1 MKIPTRDWIGI
12 TLLGLSAISAQ
23 ALVWF
28 GPWKGTLVSSDTSS
42 SGGVL
47 AFSAEYQLHWPWW
60 IYLVLLGTAGTGI
73 LLLILPGRRKA
84 TA

>member
-1 MKIPTRDWIGI
+1 MKIPSRQLIGI

-28 GPWKGTLVSSDTSS
+28 GPWKGTLVSSDTYS
-42 SGGVL
+42 SGDVL
-47 AFSAEYQLHWPWW
+47 AISSEYQLHWPWW
-60 IYLVLLGTAGTGI
+60 LCLMLVGTAGTGF
-73 LLLILPGRRKA
+73 LLLILPGRKKT